1 MARLAWGFDILPA
14 LDPVT
19 GKKVPQDRIPVDV
32 KSAYTDGVSS
42 GPKNYKCRIVPR
54 SPNHAEI
61 MKKDLD
67 LAGPE
72 LDQYRK
78 Q

>member
-1 MARLAWGFDILPA
+1 MARLAWGFDILPP

-19 GKKVPQDRIPVDV
+19 EKEVSRYQIPIDV
-32 KSAYTDGVSS
+32 ASAFTNGVSS
-42 GPKNYKCRIVPR
+42 GPKDFKCRIVPR
-54 SPNHAEI
+54 SPKHTEI
-61 MKKDLD
+61 MKKDLE

-72 LDQYRK
+72 LDEYRK